1 MASIYCYKNILPFA
15 AMVAA
20 ECAAVGVNTI
30 FKAASLKGMN
40 YYVFIFYTTLIN
52 TLVLLPIL
60 FFFCRTTINPRLSL
74 FRFPVSSKICIV
86 GIIGVITQIASYK
99 GIEYSSPTLSSA
111 LSNLTLPF
119 TFILAIVLR
128 MEKLDFKSSRTQA
141 KIIGT
146 VVSISGAL
154 MVVLYKGPV
163 IGLTSLIRSTKSDW
177 VIGGLLLSIQYSLY
191 SVWYI
196 IQTQIIQIY
205 PAEIQVTFLVNLY
218 STIIAAPVCFLAEP
232 NLSAWR
238 LRPDIELA
246 ALAYSGLFGASFI
259 TIVHLW
265 GLRQKGPVYVTS
277 FKPLSIAIAAAMG
290 ALFLGDALHLGSV
303 IGAIFISVG
312 FYALIWGKLQE
323 EKIEEC
329 DSDTSNSPINSR
341 SPLLQS
347 KKVEDA

>member
-60 FFFCRTTINPRLSL
+60 FFFCRSTTINPRLSL

-196 IQTQIIQIY
+196 IQ
-205 PAEIQVTFLVNLY
+205 
-218 STIIAAPVCFLAEP
+218 
-232 NLSAWR
+232 
-238 LRPDIELA
+238 
-246 ALAYSGLFGASFI
+246 GLFGASFI